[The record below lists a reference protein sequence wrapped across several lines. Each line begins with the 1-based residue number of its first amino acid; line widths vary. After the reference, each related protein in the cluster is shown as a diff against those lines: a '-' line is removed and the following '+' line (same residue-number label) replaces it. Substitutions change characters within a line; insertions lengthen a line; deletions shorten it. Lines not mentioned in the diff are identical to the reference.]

1 MGSGVE
7 ILSFEAQGNIRTG
20 ASLFEAQ
27 GKLRMGIMAQK
38 SRLLS

>member
-7 ILSFEAQGNIRTG
+7 ILSFEAQVNLRTG